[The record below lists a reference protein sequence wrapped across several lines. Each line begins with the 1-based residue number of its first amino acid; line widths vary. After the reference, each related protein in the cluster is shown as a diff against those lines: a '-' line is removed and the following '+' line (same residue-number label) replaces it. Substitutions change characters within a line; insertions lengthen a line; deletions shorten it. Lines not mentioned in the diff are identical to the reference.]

1 MMEARAKSASYF
13 TRLGAATPI
22 SFELSRTVWGAIRPW
37 VLAWNFRRM
46 AAWLLWMLVPL
57 RILYVRPRAA
67 RARRRG
73 VGVARVG
80 EEARMEPSEL
90 AAPEAPHLSPLQEVV
105 PSVAMLTF
113 PVSTSFR
120 AVAQK
125 YDVHRRIAAS
135 VLSVPSASAAAMGGF
150 GPMAREE
157 HARTL
162 AVPSSEAPSPKV
174 GIGPFPA
181 VPEAS
186 ALQVGPEPTERAVPP
201 VPFAVGLPTIKPPKP
216 SELPSGRK
224 PKGPSAGAPIP
235 EATARGGGTTIVPSA
250 REPTER
256 AGRKVLPAK
265 GLVGATLLSASKLPP
280 SPGTEATPVF
290 LPPQASALQA
300 GGGPAL
306 PAVEPRGARPP
317 PSGVGARPSVTP
329 PPHVP
334 EAFVFQAGPTPT
346 ERAVPPVSSAMG
358 PPATKPLI
366 PSEPPSG
373 RESGTRRAEAILPRA
388 IAEGGGVFPVPS
400 AKAPPEGSVSPIFP
414 PKGLAEATPPSAPE
428 LLPGPKPEARPSMKG
443 GAVNLPSPREKAA
456 ELPSQ
461 PPAGTARP
469 PFPSGAPVP
478 RSAEIALAGPAG
490 QEVPPG
496 PSTFQVS
503 PVSIGPGVPAPA
515 AQPPPVSAIGTLIA
529 IQGQYTPITAAL
541 ALPRSLLASRG
552 AAAAISLDVSR
563 VVKMGEEAL
572 VVPVAVAAPLGAMPP
587 GVEELAEKALP
598 VQEFPPRGAEE
609 AGVVATRGRLP
620 EHMVAPRLPTSF
632 PSVVSFPDR
641 RASRLVPP
649 ISGPTGGSRQFER
662 QEIVMP
668 TPQESRPS
676 SVAELGLRRPVEGEP
691 KSWTEARIRAA
702 IKESAVGEDEEL
714 RELKKN
720 LARILEEEARLYYG
734 SDF

>member
-1 MMEARAKSASYF
+1 MMEARAKSTSYF

-22 SFELSRTVWGAIRPW
+22 SFGLSRTVWGAIRPW

-90 AAPEAPHLSPLQEVV
+90 AAPEAPHLPPLQEVV

-150 GPMAREE
+150 GPIAREE

-162 AVPSSEAPSPKV
+162 AVPSSEAPSRRV

-181 VPEAS
+181 VPGAS

-201 VPFAVGLPTIKPPKP
+201 IPFAVGLPTIKPPKP

-224 PKGPSAGAPIP
+224 PKGPSAGAPTP
-235 EATARGGGTTIVPSA
+235 EPTAKGGSTTLVPSA
-250 REPTER
+250 IEPTER
-256 AGRKVLPAK
+256 AGRPVLPAK

-280 SPGTEATPVF
+280 STGTEATPVF
-290 LPPQASALQA
+290 IPPQASALQA
-300 GGGPAL
+300 GAGPAI
-306 PAVEPRGARPP
+306 PAIEPRGARPP
-317 PSGVGARPSVTP
+317 PSGVEARPSVTP

-334 EAFVFQAGPTPT
+334 EAFVFQAGPEPS
-346 ERAVPPVSSAMG
+346 ERAVPPVPSAMG
-358 PPATKPLI
+358 RPATKPLI
-366 PSEPPSG
+366 PSELPSG
-373 RESGTRRAEAILPRA
+373 REPGTPRAKAILPRA
-388 IAEGGGVFPVPS
+388 IAEGGVFPVPS
-400 AKAPPEGSVSPIFP
+400 AKAPPEESASPIFP

-428 LLPGPKPEARPSMKG
+428 LLRGPKPEAPPSMKG
-443 GAVNLPSPREKAA
+443 GTANLPSPREKAA

-461 PPAGTARP
+461 PPPGTTRP

-478 RSAEIALAGPAG
+478 RSAEIALAGSAG
-490 QEVPPG
+490 KEVPPG
-496 PSTFQVS
+496 PPTFQVS
-503 PVSIGPGVPAPA
+503 PVALGPGAPAPTG
-515 AQPPPVSAIGTLIA
+515 QPPPVSAIGTLIA

-572 VVPVAVAAPLGAMPP
+572 AVPVSVAAPLGAMPP

-598 VQEFPPRGAEE
+598 VRGFPLRGAEE

-620 EHMVAPRLPTSF
+620 EHLVAPRLPTSF

-641 RASRLVPP
+641 RALRLVPP
-649 ISGPTGGSRQFER
+649 ISGPTEGSRQFER

-668 TPQESRPS
+668 TPRESRPS